1 MLRPLGEFS
10 DEKNACSFSF
20 DFGFADRF
28 AGARRAVRES
38 VRRSAAHADQSGIA
52 PPPATH
58 GANLSWTASTS
69 ASTCLSTSTPACTLT
84 YNVFVGSTSGG
95 ESATAFNTAPI
106 TGTTYDFAIT
116 PTGSIQN
123 FYFVVQA
130 VETIGT
136 VTLTSANSNEVSVSF
151 PALPAAASGLS
162 VSSVN

>member
-1 MLRPLGEFS
+1 MRKTLAAFLLILGLLIALPAHAAPS
-10 DEKNACSFSF
+10 ANP
-20 DFGFADRF
+20 FADPLPMLINP
-28 AGARRAVRES
+28 VLP
-38 VRRSAAHADQSGIA
+38 